1 MGNWIYTTDI
11 NGNKGWLNT
20 KTNQFRT
27 THPQQGTIQ
36 QNTEKSVGFRPHVKQ
51 DRIKAAVKVKNSYNP
66 RQYIPHNH
74 SDETIKLE
82 QKHQDVT
89 VDRNDNPHIVQ
100 KNFTPRDEA
109 PMKIDG
115 PENLVVETAAFP
127 IAPIKFGVAEL
138 AGRFGSR
145 LLQNWGR
152 KTVLEDAFKSAVDK
166 GLTDTAES
174 QVAKQAIKEITP
186 KYNEVRYI
194 SINTPKSVK
203 EIVNNFNSKVTNL
216 RNLKNQSLGKS
227 NTRVFKHNNINYT
240 VDNDVDDITMG
251 NYLANT
257 NGVGKHIEWY
267 PEKYEKYTQMFRD
280 NGYRYLDQ
288 KAYDDGVKD
297 LAKELASNNEL
308 LYSKDFL
315 SKVEAAAKKEYMD
328 SFDLLQDIQKASR
341 MLNFKP
347 LPARPKY
354 EIPIKD
360 LASENFST
368 LNKNVSGVYYPGKR
382 TIYMEFDANG
392 KPIANNPLS
401 TWIHE
406 NEHYFQELFSDEF
419 NSKSNKT
426 FIDRGYTSPDSYGLK
441 FMSLVDGINYP
452 KASLSL
458 AEKGSTNK
466 ENLLPYYEFFI
477 KQDKDFNYKDINN
490 LIDQM
495 GDKIERKRLS
505 STEYSPNAYDVT
517 YVNAANNSSNYNKGV
532 RDLTKKYKQEF
543 GKEPYADDL
552 IEYGNKNK
560 EFLHEYQQEFPTLP
574 EEIDWKRVAGR
585 LDPLKFGLGLIPTA
599 GIILNKHKN
608 GGKMK
613 ISFGKSGIHIK
624 KQNKGKFTEYC
635 GGKVTQDCI
644 NKAKASGNSKLVKRA
659 VFAENVRHWKH
670 QKGGTLTQKIKL
682 EDGNYLEVSNLDKDQ
697 LAGKKPIGTYK
708 GVPQY
713 LKGDGTAGPSYKGKQ
728 IKRGQEG
735 FQIPNSPQYFKQYGI
750 DSTKFANMWQSL
762 VDKGIPQQAAFD
774 TVWQSLKETPKGY
787 YAFGVH
793 KPNLNQWSNQA
804 FKSLTT
810 GLYKAARDSTNFQQY
825 RKATYKYNPSSKY
838 TNWLKNGRSSGIQF
852 INDYI
857 KANHIQGNPIVM
869 LDSQNINN
877 LG

>member
-1 MGNWIYTTDI
+1 MKII
-11 NGNKGWLNT
+11 NKQQIINTVPTYKAGGENKGVT
-20 KTNQFRT
+20 RT
-27 THPQQGTIQ
+27 
-36 QNTEKSVGFRPHVKQ
+36 V
-51 DRIKAAVKVKNSYNP
+51 
-66 RQYIPHNH
+66 
-74 SDETIKLE
+74 
-82 QKHQDVT
+82 
-89 VDRNDNPHIVQ
+89 
-100 KNFTPRDEA
+100 
-109 PMKIDG
+109 G
-115 PENLVVETAAFP
+115 PEGSKMTYHVDPEDYEDFLKGNRNVTLPETTVTAADPSNYRSYYDPNGAGDFLDATTLGIFPNPFNLSKSTSTFMQHPTWGSAWNTTKDALMFAGSAGKEAAFAPLGLMNLVD
-127 IAPIKFGVAEL
+127 KNGV
-138 AGRFGSR
+138 
-145 LLQNWGR
+145 R
-152 KTVLEDAFKSAVDK
+152 KTYRLAKDGNYTGAIMSGLGDLLNAGMAISGINKLAFLKN
-166 GLTDTAES
+166 TAKNI
-174 QVAKQAIKEITP
+174 VKTPAKD
-186 KYNEVRYI
+186 V
-194 SINTPKSVK
+194 
-203 EIVNNFNSKVTNL
+203 VNDL
-216 RNLKNQSLGKS
+216 RNLKNQSLSKS
-227 NTRVFKHNNINYT
+227 NTRVFKHNNINYI
-240 VDNDVDDITMG
+240 VDNDVDDIIMG

-288 KAYDDGVKD
+288 KAYDDGVKQ
-297 LAKELASNNEL
+297 LAKDLASNNEL

-360 LASENFST
+360 LVSENFST
-368 LNKNVSGVYYPGKR
+368 LNKNVSGVYYPGKH

-392 KPIANNPLS
+392 KPVADNPLS

-441 FMSLVDGINYP
+441 FMSLVDNINYP

-458 AEKGSTNK
+458 AEKSSTNK
-466 ENLLPYYEFFI
+466 ENLLPYYEYFI
-477 KQDKDFNYKDINN
+477 KQDKDFNYNDVNN

-505 STEYSPNAYDVT
+505 STEYSPNAYDIT

-532 RDLTKKYKQEF
+532 RDLTEKYKQEF

-552 IEYGNKNK
+552 IDYGNKNK

-585 LDPLKFGLGLIPTA
+585 LDALKFGLGLIPTA

-659 VFAENVRHWKH
+659 VFAENSRHWKH
-670 QKGGTLTQKIKL
+670 QHGGI
-682 EDGNYLEVSNLDKDQ
+682 
-697 LAGKKPIGTYK
+697 
-708 GVPQY
+708 
-713 LKGDGTAGPSYKGKQ
+713 LKGQTGLT
-728 IKRGQEG
+728 
-735 FQIPNSPQYFKQYGI
+735 IPNSPQYFKQYGI
-750 DSTKFANMWQSL
+750 DSTKFINMWQSL

-838 TNWLKNGRSSGIQF
+838 TNWLKTGRSSGIQF
-852 INDYI
+852 INDYK
-857 KANHIQGNPIVM
+857 KANHIQGDPIVM

>member
-1 MGNWIYTTDI
+1 MKLI
-11 NGNKGWLNT
+11 NKQQIINTVPTYKIGGENKGVT
-20 KTNQFRT
+20 RT
-27 THPQQGTIQ
+27 
-36 QNTEKSVGFRPHVKQ
+36 V
-51 DRIKAAVKVKNSYNP
+51 
-66 RQYIPHNH
+66 
-74 SDETIKLE
+74 
-82 QKHQDVT
+82 
-89 VDRNDNPHIVQ
+89 
-100 KNFTPRDEA
+100 
-109 PMKIDG
+109 G
-115 PENLVVETAAFP
+115 PEGSKMTYHVDPKDYEDFLKGNRNVTLPETTVTAANPKNYRSYYDPNGAGDFLDATTLGLFPNPFKLSKSTSTFMQNPTWDSAWNTTKDALIFAGSTGKEAAFAPLGLMNLVDNN
-127 IAPIKFGVAEL
+127 GV
-138 AGRFGSR
+138 
-145 LLQNWGR
+145 R
-152 KTVLEDAFKSAVDK
+152 KTYRLAKDGDYAGAVMS
-166 GLTDTAES
+166 GLGDLLNAGMAVAGINKLVSLRNTAKN
-174 QVAKQAIKEITP
+174 VIKTP
-186 KYNEVRYI
+186 TKDV
-194 SINTPKSVK
+194 
-203 EIVNNFNSKVTNL
+203 VNDL
-216 RNLKNQSLGKS
+216 RNLKNQSLSKS
-227 NTRVFKHNNINYT
+227 NTRVFKHDNINYT

-347 LPARPKY
+347 LPVRPKY

-368 LNKNVSGVYYPGKR
+368 LNKNVLGVYYPGKH

-392 KPIANNPLS
+392 KPVTNNPLS

-426 FIDRGYTSPDSYGLK
+426 FLDRGYTSPDSFGLK
-441 FMSLVDGINYP
+441 FMSLVDDINYP
-452 KASLSL
+452 KASQSL
-458 AEKGSTNK
+458 DEKGSTNK
-466 ENLLPYYEFFI
+466 ENLLPYYKYFI
-477 KQDKDFNYKDINN
+477 NQDIDFNYKDVNN
-490 LIDQM
+490 AIDRI
-495 GDKIERKRLS
+495 GDTLERKRLS
-505 STEYSPNAYDVT
+505 SIKYSPNAYDVT

-532 RDLTKKYKQEF
+532 RDLTEKYKQEF

-552 IEYGNKNK
+552 IDYGNKNK
-560 EFLHEYQQEFPTLP
+560 EFLHKYQQEFPTAP
-574 EEIDWKRVAGR
+574 EDIDWKRVAGR
-585 LDPLKFGLGLIPTA
+585 LDALKFGLGLIPTA

-624 KQNKGKFTEYC
+624 KQNEGKFTEYC

-682 EDGNYLEVSNLDKDQ
+682 EDGNYLKVSNLDKYQ
-697 LAGKKPIGTYK
+697 LAGRKPIGTYK

-728 IKRGQEG
+728 IKKGQKG
-735 FQIPNSPQYFKQYGI
+735 FQIPNSPVYFKTYGI
-750 DSTKFANMWQSL
+750 NPTKFINMFKALRDKGLSNQVAFETTWQSN
-762 VDKGIPQQAAFD
+762 
-774 TVWQSLKETPKGY
+774 KERPKSY
-787 YAFGVH
+787 YSFGRTTSDLQNWAN
-793 KPNLNQWSNQA
+793 KANS
-804 FKSLTT
+804 SLTT
-810 GLYKAARDSTNFQQY
+810 GLYKTARNSTNFSDF
-825 RKATYKYNPSSKY
+825 RHKTFKYNTNLSY
-838 TNWLKNGRSSGIQF
+838 TTWLLKGRDQGKQF
-852 INDYI
+852 INNYI
-857 KANHIQGNPIVM
+857 KQ
-869 LDSQNINN
+869 NN
-877 LG
+877 LGQPITLLTTQNNNQFV